1 MNNNPQWLNDVLRT
15 GDKIIAEGKAR
26 DSALAQEAM
35 LNDTRPLRQQIV
47 EGLQGLVAL
56 AVAIVGL
63 FVGGS
68 AFGWIG
74 ALVLGVVG
82 FFGAV
87 FVFHFV
93 GEKFSDMAEKRL
105 WKNRPQDRTRDDLLQ
120 YWEAKFGVPIR
131 KELVDE
137 IDQNGRAWVMDDKAN
152 FILRMHTGE
161 RVFVGNKDASGLDV
175 TPRGGRKL
183 DMRTAYLMMLI
194 RASAGSDSCK
204 LNGRKKD
211 LALMWAAARL
221 FDIDVKD
228 YEPDAF
234 ALEVHQNMKRQYQ
247 EARP

>member
-15 GDKIIAEGKAR
+15 GDKIIVEGKAR

-47 EGLQGLVAL
+47 EGVQGLVAL
-56 AVAIVGL
+56 AVAILGL
-63 FVGGS
+63 FVGGF

-74 ALVLGVVG
+74 ALVLGAVG
-82 FFGAV
+82 FIGTV
-87 FVFHFV
+87 FVFNYV
-93 GEKFSDMAEKRL
+93 GEKFGDMAEKRL

-131 KELVDE
+131 NELVDE
-137 IDQNGRAWVMDDKAN
+137 IDQNGTAWVMDDKAN

-161 RVFVGNKDASGLDV
+161 RFFVGNKDARGLDV
-175 TPRGGRKL
+175 NPRGFRKL

-204 LNGRKKD
+204 LHGRKKEV
-211 LALMWAAARL
+211 ALMWAAARL
-221 FDIDVKD
+221 FGIDVKD

-234 ALEVHQNMKRQYQ
+234 ALEVHQNMRRQYK